1 MSIITGIVF
10 GIMGLYLIGYPI
22 LTNDEID
29 ELDYKERI
37 VSLEEDIELRKE
49 AVFSELGE
57 IELDYQMNKLSEED
71 YHELKGRLQKLAVEV
86 LQEEENS

>member
-1 MSIITGIVF
+1 MSLITGIVF

-22 LTNDEID
+22 IMSDEIN
-29 ELDYKERI
+29 ELDYEERLS
-37 VSLEEDIELRKE
+37 SLEEDIELQKE

-71 YHELKGRLQKLAVEV
+71 YQELKGRLQKLAVEI
-86 LQEEENS
+86 LQEEENN